1 MSIGG
6 FDVRELIVH
15 VGVWV
20 TFLIIF
26 AESGLLIG
34 FFLPGDSLIFTAGLL
49 ASQGH
54 FNIWY
59 FLIGGSIAAIVGDNV
74 GYAFGRKFGPR
85 IFSREDSWLFKK
97 DHVEKAKHFYE
108 KHGPWTIVLARF
120 TPVVRTF
127 APILAGVGRM
137 NYRTF
142 VIYNIVGGLVWVWGL
157 GWLGFFAG
165 KAIPNIDHYILPI
178 LLLIIIASLL
188 PGVIAAVRSKKLE
201 PVHVAAATFLSSGLV
216 GIYLGIQVWIWA
228 LMLGIGLV
236 LLLATIFVARRRKLV
251 SS

>member
-1 MSIGG
+1 MTIAGL
-6 FDVRELIVH
+6 DLQELIVH
-15 VGVWV
+15 IGVWV

-59 FLIGGSIAAIVGDNV
+59 FLLGGSIAAILGDNV

-85 IFSREDSWLFKK
+85 FFSRDDSWLFKK
-97 DHVEKAKHFYE
+97 DHVEKARDFYE
-108 KHGPWTIVLARF
+108 KHGPLTIVLARF

-127 APILAGVGRM
+127 APILAGVGHM

-142 VIYNIVGGLVWVWGL
+142 LTYNIFGGLLWVWGL
-157 GWLGFFAG
+157 GLLGFYAG
-165 KAIPNIDHYILPI
+165 RLIPDIDKYILPI
-178 LLLIIIASLL
+178 LALIIVASIL
-188 PGVIAAVRSKKLE
+188 PGVITAVRSKKLQLI
-201 PVHVAAATFLSSGLV
+201 HVVGSTFL
-216 GIYLGIQVWIWA
+216 LG
-228 LMLGIGLV
+228 G
-236 LLLATIFVARRRKLV
+236 LLAQILHAERLTTILFLVIGAGTLLFSWGMASFRRRA
-251 SS
+251 